1 MLIGFLLA
9 LSSSQVSASGISSLE
24 LLESSVDADFDSCIE
39 FEVKGAC
46 EWIKCS
52 LFGCSFDT
60 TTIVQHYTPD
70 VVVSVYDVIGNSPY
84 SETDFLTRPISSL
97 MGSESAGGEHGF
109 GNKPSHVVAR
119 HVDIYGSYASIGLTS
134 VLSNLPLG
142 LSCQPGSFPLEPY
155 FVSSFNPF
163 VWYTGFIDSLMNMD
177 QLLSNREVNERAD
190 GDQGSLISFAPSWG
204 NIFPRTG
211 MVVSQD
217 HYRAS
222 AVFAARAMD
231 ILLNGNNYGHYKVSL
246 EGRKDDYYMPSEKFE
261 EWSSYEGRFQMV
273 YPKYED
279 TCHILGDKSIKTA
292 GLDGWGDRRS
302 SNGDYAWQ
310 YWRRYKCCKKPGG
323 YSMLFKV
330 EW

>member
-1 MLIGFLLA
+1 MLIGLLLVVKTA
-9 LSSSQVSASGISSLE
+9 YAEGGVSSLQ
-24 LLESSVDADFDSCIE
+24 LLESSVTADFDTCIE

-46 EWIKCS
+46 EWISCS
-52 LFGCSFDT
+52 LVSCSFKT

-84 SETDFLTRPISSL
+84 SETDFLTKPISSL
-97 MGSESAGGEHGF
+97 MGRGTAGGEHGF
-109 GNKPSHVVAR
+109 GNKPTHVVAR
-119 HVDIYGSYASIGLTS
+119 HVDIYGSYASVGLTNI
-134 VLSNLPLG
+134 LSQLPLG
-142 LSCQPGSFPLEPY
+142 LSCEPGSFPLKPY
-155 FVSSFNPF
+155 FVSSFNPYL
-163 VWYTGFIDSLMNMD
+163 WYTGFIDSLMNMD
-177 QLLSNREVNERAD
+177 QMLSNRELNERVD
-190 GDQGSLISFAPSWG
+190 GDQGISNSSAPFWG
-204 NIFPRTG
+204 NIFPRSG

-222 AVFAARAMD
+222 ALFAARAMD
-231 ILLNGNNYGHYKVSL
+231 ILINGNSFGHYKVSL
-246 EGRKDDYYMPSEKFE
+246 DGREGRYYMPSEKFE

-279 TCHILGDKSIKTA
+279 TCHILGDESIKTS
-292 GLDGWGDRRS
+292 GLDGWGERRS
-302 SNGDYAWQ
+302 PNGDYAWQ